1 MFTKSNNQ
9 TLAQLPNFILL
20 MTKNIWNETYMH
32 QLLSSSKLHFDL
44 NFWRFGKVIDVY
56 VELTSCCYW
65 WWSFNKH
72 WFESFHSVFN
82 SLQIHQLHTIYWEA
96 TKIFCLCN
104 LSSKHLEHKS
114 KIKFHFYIESTIQ
127 NVWFC
132 ANYLFFCNFDKG
144 TKGMELLL
152 CNSI

>member
-20 MTKNIWNETYMH
+20 MTKKIWNETYMH

-56 VELTSCCYW
+56 VELISCCW

-72 WFESFHSVFN
+72 WFESFHFVFN
-82 SLQIHQLHTIYWEA
+82 SLQIHQCTQNERPLKSFA
-96 TKIFCLCN
+96 FAIFHQNILSTHQK
-104 LSSKHLEHKS
+104 LSS
-114 KIKFHFYIESTIQ
+114 IYIESTSKMYDFVQ
-127 NVWFC
+127 TTCSLQLC
-132 ANYLFFCNFDKG
+132 ATQFRVFLSLANQ
-144 TKGMELLL
+144 
-152 CNSI
+152 